1 MGPGENFLQYTTGG
15 IFLDMVA
22 QFKNEKV
29 YFSFRH
35 WGIWTQWQMDT
46 WANGNM
52 REGANGEING
62 SIQDNWDR
70 YRTF

>member
-35 WGIWTQWQMDT
+35 WGIWTQWHMGKWEYERRGKWGNKWVDT
-46 WANGNM
+46 G
-52 REGANGEING
+52 
-62 SIQDNWDR
+62 
-70 YRTF
+70 

>member
-46 WANGNM
+46 WEYERRGKWGNKWVDT
-52 REGANGEING
+52 G
-62 SIQDNWDR
+62 
-70 YRTF
+70 